1 MGETPATAIRKADV
15 RALRQ
20 YLRDQWRGDPGELDG
35 PLGAL
40 VGRWSAAAVRAA
52 LSRWL
57 IRHRAAE
64 GISAGDAWL
73 WLDSMGITGDPVPV
87 ATLAAE
93 ADVSTKTIN
102 RRLDRIDGRVAR
114 LMNGAPPDPG
124 DTAPTAGS
132 APGAVLALRSQALM
146 AREPER
152 ELDAIYAHQ
161 RRSPEF
167 GRGVRRAPVT
177 SDKDKRYRDSFR
189 VTERLKTIAHRPAL
203 PPERSRTTVCTAD
216 GVTLT
221 DDPHQAVAQLEQSVD
236 AHRPE
241 LWEFLVAHTSRLVP
255 DAASAG
261 AETRLRFLRA
271 AYNLLRDAENLTALR
286 YAQAWE
292 AEEIEHHGPR
302 HLNVLVARAGQAHLH
317 QMFGHYQTAFDLYR
331 GVVERATLY
340 PPSGEREKILQNV
353 NDWLGQVI
361 FSGVLRGGSRD
372 VLRAA
377 LARMEAIADEVPG
390 NMEIQFGLA
399 RRRFELGVAESTEN
413 ARIVAKP
420 VARRTARA
428 VMRDYEG
435 LLAITDGAVMLNRK
449 LAAADLGVLWGIR
462 DRDIGT
468 VRYFVSQFESVQ
480 SEQGGYANL
489 LYRID
494 QRIKASA
501 KVWPALEEIPPMR
514 RIASPFRSPGA
525 IPRRATGL
533 MVYPRLGHRR

>member
-1 MGETPATAIRKADV
+1 MGETSATAITKADV
-15 RALRQ
+15 RALRK
-20 YLRDQWRGDPGELDG
+20 YLRDQWRGDPGDLDG

-40 VGRWSAAAVRAA
+40 VGQGSAAAVRAA

-57 IRHRAAE
+57 IRHRATE
-64 GISAGDAWL
+64 GIGADDAWL
-73 WLDSMGITGDPVPV
+73 WLDSIGLTGDPVPI

-114 LMNGAPPDPG
+114 LMNGRLPALG
-124 DTAPTAGS
+124 DTALA
-132 APGAVLALRSQALM
+132 APGAMLALRAQALM

-152 ELDAIYAHQ
+152 ELDAIHAHQ
-161 RRSPEF
+161 QRSPEF
-167 GRGVRRAPVT
+167 RGGLRQAPVT

-189 VTERLKTIAHRPAL
+189 VTERLNTIAHRPAL
-203 PPERSRTTVCTAD
+203 PPDRRRPTVYAAD
-216 GVTLT
+216 GVALT
-221 DDPHQAVAQLEQSVD
+221 DDPHQAVAQLEHSV
-236 AHRPE
+236 AARRPE
-241 LWEFLVAHTSRLVP
+241 LFEFLVAHTSRLVP

-271 AYNLLRDAENLTALR
+271 AYTVLRDAENLTALR

-292 AEEIEHHGPR
+292 AEEIEHHGAR
-302 HLNVLVARAGQAHLH
+302 HLNVLVARAGQAHIH

-340 PPSGEREKILQNV
+340 PPSGEREQILQNV
-353 NDWLGQVI
+353 NDWLGQVV

-372 VLRAA
+372 VLRVA
-377 LARMEAIADEVPG
+377 LARMGAIADEVPG
-390 NMEIQFGLA
+390 NLEIQFGLA

-428 VMRDYEG
+428 VMRDFEG
-435 LLAITDGAVMLNRK
+435 LLGITDGAVMLNRK
-449 LAAADLGVLWGIR
+449 LAGADLGVLWGIR
-462 DRDIGT
+462 DRDIGA

-501 KVWPALEEIPPMR
+501 KAWPALEEIPPLHGV
-514 RIASPFRSPGA
+514 ASPFRNPGA

-533 MVYPRLGHRR
+533 MVYPRPEHRR